1 MREEGTRGN
10 VIRRCVMRGCVM
22 RGCVVRVCDERVSV
36 MRVVREGD
44 YLGGEGEQDLLA
56 EPRERVVN
64 LHQLHALQRMN
75 ERTNGRVVWYVW
87 VRGGYI

>member
-44 YLGGEGEQDLLA
+44 YLGGEGEGD
-56 EPRERVVN
+56 RRGVK
-64 LHQLHALQRMN
+64 
-75 ERTNGRVVWYVW
+75 GRGRIIV
-87 VRGGYI
+87 